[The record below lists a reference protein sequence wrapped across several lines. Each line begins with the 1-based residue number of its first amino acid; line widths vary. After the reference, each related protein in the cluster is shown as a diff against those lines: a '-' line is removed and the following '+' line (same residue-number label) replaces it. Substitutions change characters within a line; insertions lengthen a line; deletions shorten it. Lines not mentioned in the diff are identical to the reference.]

1 MDLTSTFAPITKTVD
16 QDDGSLLVYGKATD
30 DSLDLDDQRCD
41 AEWLKTAMPEWF
53 RYGNIREQHRSDS
66 AIGKAIEHEAAL
78 DGHYITAR
86 IVDPVAVVKT
96 RAGVFTGFSIGIR
109 KPKIVKSDR
118 APNGLINGGMITE
131 ISLVDR
137 PANSNAMLTLCKA
150 AYSGWEGAGADL
162 DAERGLIKCEEL
174 STKTIEPDLLKV
186 SVHLDGK
193 KIREVASDAVK
204 EATDALADI
213 VKKTT
218 AKPCCDDCSGSD
230 CGCCDDCSGVSKA
243 TDIDH
248 LDAPAPG
255 QKCADCGKDG
265 HVMCFDRDKAIA
277 LVEDTISKAS
287 DGLGGNESSDIAGAH
302 SAISTIAQLI
312 ISEAK
317 ELADMPAQDCDIHL
331 LMSAVDALRC
341 FARREEMEQLAID
354 PDTMVHLGA
363 SVDLVKGKYS
373 AEDKRRLLSQGKA
386 IKNESGDPSYPIA
399 DKEDLSNA
407 IQAVGRGSGSHDNI
421 RSYIIRRAKAL
432 GASDMI
438 PDNWSASG
446 SNKAADSEV
455 VIKEGTPMTEED
467 VKAVN
472 DALEDADEAASKAA
486 DSDAVTEPVDDS
498 AEGEGVE
505 KSADSDD
512 ADGEHAESNESDED
526 EVDTK
531 ATEPD
536 LTKAVGEVVT
546 NDFLSKMF
554 EDNSEILIKAVKIAL
569 DNKDSELRK
578 MFVDIAEDSAKST
591 VKAFSEDLGARL
603 EKVESMATPGGPN
616 LRRTEVERVNARKSD
631 LTREVMRY
639 KAMAS
644 ASEDPDL
651 RKGYTQKALQI
662 DAELKAL

>member
-66 AIGKAIEHEAAL
+66 AIGKAIEHEAAE

-118 APNGLINGGMITE
+118 APNGLIKGGLITE
-131 ISLVDR
+131 VSLVDR

-150 AYSGWEGAGADL
+150 AFSGWGGSGADL

-174 STKTIEPDLLKV
+174 TTKAIEPDLLKV
-186 SVHLDGK
+186 SVHLDGQK
-193 KIREVASDAVK
+193 LKDVASEAVK
-204 EATDALADI
+204 EATDAL
-213 VKKTT
+213 KKLG
-218 AKPCCDDCSGSD
+218 AGPKSCGCCNDCTGPD
-230 CGCCDDCSGVSKA
+230 CGCCDDCCSDGEDAAKA

-248 LDAPAPG
+248 LEAPAPG
-255 QKCADCGKDG
+255 QKCADCGEDG
-265 HVMCFDRDKAIA
+265 HLVCFDRDKAIA

-287 DGLGGNESSDIAGAH
+287 DGLGQNESSDIAGAH

-363 SVDLVKGKYS
+363 AVDLVKGKYS
-373 AEDKRRLLSQGKA
+373 AEDKRRLLGQGKA
-386 IKNESGDPSYPIA
+386 IKNENGDPSYPIA

-407 IQAVGRGSGSHDNI
+407 IQAVGRGSGSHDKI
-421 RSYIIRRAKAL
+421 RAYIIRRAKAL

-438 PDNWSASG
+438 PDNWSSSG
-446 SNKAADSEV
+446 SNKAADSDVVVDTKEKTMDAETLTDEV
-455 VIKEGTPMTEED
+455 VD
-467 VKAVN
+467 
-472 DALEDADEAASKAA
+472 
-486 DSDAVTEPVDDS
+486 
-498 AEGEGVE
+498 GVE
-505 KSADSDD
+505 KSADDATDETNAPVDETTDESADKSASSDEVTPED
-512 ADGEHAESNESDED
+512 ESNESVED

-531 ATEPD
+531 TTEPD
-536 LTKAVGEVVT
+536 LTKAVGAVVT
-546 NDFLSKMF
+546 EEFLLKAF
-554 EDNSEILIKAVKIAL
+554 GEHPDVLVKAIKTAL
-569 DNKDSELRK
+569 DNEESELRK
-578 MFVDIAEDSAKST
+578 MFVGIAEDSAKST
-591 VKAFSEDLGARL
+591 VKAFSEELGARL

-616 LRRTEVERVNARKSD
+616 LRRTEVERVNARKTD
-631 LTREVMRY
+631 LSREVMRY